1 VQRASDQRSK
11 FDRVAVQA
19 MLLQAVFA
27 WCCGSRELYLHAEIM
42 RCSLVTAARRL
53 HLLRPAISPTTTPMG
68 TVLTTE
74 ERHRNYIEEEEKR
87 RLGWG
92 IYVRDSNYGVQG

>member
-1 VQRASDQRSK
+1 
-11 FDRVAVQA
+11 
-19 MLLQAVFA
+19 
-27 WCCGSRELYLHAEIM
+27 
-42 RCSLVTAARRL
+42 
-53 HLLRPAISPTTTPMG
+53 MG

-92 IYVRDSNYGVQG
+92 IYVRGSNYGAQG